1 MASSFPL
8 AGLCRIKHQWRPVVT
23 RTRWLNP
30 KSLLA
35 LRNRSG
41 GKGHD
46 SCDRRMRGGGAV
58 QRGCASRKLITNQQ
72 QQEAAA
78 SRRHTMSN
86 CRVNGPASP
95 RRPRAETLTLTR
107 RRRELPSTA
116 AHRLRQLCHAAQ
128 PGSKPCPMVGA
139 PGAEAPLHAL
149 KSSGESSLDEAES
162 TADDMSDD
170 EDARQA
176 RPSGRRP
183 LGGTPLVPCK
193 RVPSG
198 SP

>member
-1 MASSFPL
+1 
-8 AGLCRIKHQWRPVVT
+8 
-23 RTRWLNP
+23 
-30 KSLLA
+30 
-35 LRNRSG
+35 
-41 GKGHD
+41 
-46 SCDRRMRGGGAV
+46 
-58 QRGCASRKLITNQQ
+58 
-72 QQEAAA
+72 
-78 SRRHTMSN
+78 
-86 CRVNGPASP
+86 
-95 RRPRAETLTLTR
+95 
-107 RRRELPSTA
+107 
-116 AHRLRQLCHAAQ
+116 
-128 PGSKPCPMVGA
+128 MVGA

-198 SP
+198 SPSPQPAMRREGSWGPGRGLALARPRAKAAEAASISEGARPAAASACA